1 MWIRSQDGKILVDA
15 KEIFIEGVY
24 GTMIFCSTDSEEYLL
39 GQYSTHEKAL
49 GVLDE
54 IQCSI
59 TGNRFANNNYEL
71 VRDCPTAGTEFHGVY
86 TMPKDD
92 EVEV

>member
-15 KEIFIEGVY
+15 KEIFIEEVY

-54 IQCSI
+54 IQCNI
-59 TGNRFANNNYEL
+59 TGNRLTKNYKV
-71 VRDCPTAGTEFHGVY
+71 VRDCNIAGTEFHGVY

>member
-1 MWIRSQDGKILVDA
+1 MWIKSQDGKILVDA
-15 KEIFIEGVY
+15 KEIFIEEVY
-24 GTMIFCSTDSEEYLL
+24 GKMIFCSTDSEDYLL

-49 GVLDE
+49 KVLDE
-54 IQCSI
+54 IQ
-59 TGNRFANNNYEL
+59 
-71 VRDCPTAGTEFHGVY
+71 VRISGMMHGLNECIGVH